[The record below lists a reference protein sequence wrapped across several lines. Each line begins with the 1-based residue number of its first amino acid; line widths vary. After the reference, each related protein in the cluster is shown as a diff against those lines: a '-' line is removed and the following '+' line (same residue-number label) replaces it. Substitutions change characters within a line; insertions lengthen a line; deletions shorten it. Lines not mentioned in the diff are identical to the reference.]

1 MAPDESAEPPPTALA
16 LYAAMMKDDVA
27 PRLRRLGLKGS
38 GGRFHLPSDTC
49 WALLGFQ
56 RSAWNDADHVRFT
69 VNLTCVAKAAWE
81 AARETK
87 GLSERPRP
95 NVHYGLFAPSTRI
108 GALRPDLRPDLRED
122 TWWDV
127 RSGVATGPVADAVM
141 HDIETHGLP
150 WLVGQVAEAEIAG

>member
-1 MAPDESAEPPPTALA
+1 MRERWAGRGPRKEVAPDESAEPPPTALA

-87 GLSERPRP
+87 GLSERPLP
-95 NVHYGLFAPSTRI
+95 NVRYGLFAPSTRI
-108 GALRPDLRPDLRED
+108 GDLRPDLRP
-122 TWWDV
+122 TC
-127 RSGVATGPVADAVM
+127 
-141 HDIETHGLP
+141 
-150 WLVGQVAEAEIAG
+150 AGTRGGTCVPASRPDPSRTR